1 MKSNKMHLFL
11 ITTLMATVSYAI
23 TPVHY
28 VEPSLVRY
36 YEYSIN
42 LINTHCPSN
51 KIFYPPKTKVN
62 FAKAEV
68 GRYGEKIWVGLCEQ
82 TLLSYHVSFDKE
94 WWDTAS
100 EADRYGTMAHELVHC
115 SFNEPHNPD
124 PKHFM
129 YESVGPVSLQEL
141 NQQLIDYL
149 NKKCDNYIDSEYRK
163 LDLLE
168 VN

>member
-82 TLLSYHVSFDKE
+82 TLHLVKLDSCIRLALDNSFDFFYLFIVF
-94 WWDTAS
+94 T
-100 EADRYGTMAHELVHC
+100 T
-115 SFNEPHNPD
+115 
-124 PKHFM
+124 FM
-129 YESVGPVSLQEL
+129 
-141 NQQLIDYL
+141 I
-149 NKKCDNYIDSEYRK
+149 
-163 LDLLE
+163 
-168 VN
+168 